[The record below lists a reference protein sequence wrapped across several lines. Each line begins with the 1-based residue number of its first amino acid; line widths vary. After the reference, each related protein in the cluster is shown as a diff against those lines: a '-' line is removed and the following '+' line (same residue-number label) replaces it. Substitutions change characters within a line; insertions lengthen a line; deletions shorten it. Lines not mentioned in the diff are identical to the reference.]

1 VTRKDLT
8 SVAVPVG
15 AHEPTPLAK
24 LVLVVPKVDMRP
36 SYRVEAPAK
45 PLHAALVEPV
55 PCSTF
60 RLMLSARPLVVLYE
74 VPYSLTV
81 EASEPVEVT
90 LMHLVPVAPG
100 LRLLAVNSA
109 VSLSS
114 SLSATVPAVQ
124 LLVGLTVV
132 AENAEYDA
140 AGGEQCG
147 GSGSGGH
154 EALLVDV
161 SQ

>member
-1 VTRKDLT
+1 MT
-8 SVAVPVG
+8 
-15 AHEPTPLAK
+15 
-24 LVLVVPKVDMRP
+24 P
-36 SYRVEAPAK
+36 SYRVEAPVK

-60 RLMLSARPLVVLYE
+60 RLTLSARALVVLYE

-132 AENAEYDA
+132 AEKAEDEA
-140 AGGEQCG
+140 A
-147 GSGSGGH
+147 H
-154 EALLVDV
+154 TMPPEARSAEGRGAAATRRFLLMCRSDISMILHVV
-161 SQ
+161 GPSVRAGR